1 MATDPLVER
10 AATLHALCLA
20 AGLRVATA
28 ESCTGGLVAHL
39 LTEVAGASGYFR
51 GGVVAYANEVKVRLC
66 GVDPAL
72 IEAHGAVSAQV
83 ARAMAVGV
91 RERLEAD
98 LGCAVT
104 GIAGPEGGTPAKPV
118 GLTYVA
124 VADPRE
130 TSVRRVLWT
139 GDRHENKRASA
150 GLALELLIERATAL
164 VAAGSPRSGASVDE
178 AEGEP
183 RAKPQA

>member
-1 MATDPLVER
+1 MAADPLVER
-10 AATLHALCLA
+10 AATLQALCLA

-51 GGVVAYANEVKVRLC
+51 GGIVAYANEAKIRLC

-91 RERLEAD
+91 RERLGAD

-130 TSVRRVLWT
+130 TTVRRVLWT

-150 GLALELLIERATAL
+150 ELALELLIERASAL
-164 VAAGSPRSGASVDE
+164 SGEGGPRSEAGPDE
-178 AEGEP
+178 PGDGP
-183 RAKPQA
+183 RASPKA